1 MQKFEK
7 VNWKCLAETILRIL
21 YVKKKPLCWDNRKI
35 FGFPNRFL
43 SCFKLLHCCKILI
56 VSFNNE
62 EEGSLYIHSVD
73 ILHQQKFAYNGI
85 NFNEESEK
93 FEVNLKVRFH
103 LFLK

>member
-1 MQKFEK
+1 MLGRNYFTYSLCKKETFVLIIGK
-7 VNWKCLAETILRIL
+7 YLA
-21 YVKKKPLCWDNRKI
+21 
-35 FGFPNRFL
+35 FPTDFFRVL
-43 SCFKLLHCCKILI
+43 KLLRCCKILI

-93 FEVNLKVRFH
+93 V
-103 LFLK
+103 